1 MANPALSSPRGRGG
15 PVSRLSLA
23 LFLIL
28 VLAVAGGTVFLLT
41 WDIPAP
47 LQDLEQ
53 VVPNERFPA

>member
-1 MANPALSSPRGRGG
+1 MANPALSSSKGPSA
-15 PVSRLSLA
+15 PVSRISLA

-28 VLAVAGGTVFLLT
+28 ILAVAGGTVFLLT

-53 VVPNERFPA
+53 VVPNARFPA